1 MASPSKKKYDV
12 SDTTQ
17 KHLLNRQFVA
27 WSCNR
32 WSSAPLTGYI
42 NNPVYQELIN
52 EDPNNCVR
60 SNEGVYLDLRA
71 STGYTFEAKK
81 LKRNNSKINLFIQLK
96 HLAAKS

>member
-1 MASPSKKKYDV
+1 MASPTKKN
-12 SDTTQ
+12 TTLVTPP

-32 WSSAPLTGYI
+32 WSFAPLTGYI

-52 EDPNNCVR
+52 EDPYNCVR
-60 SNEGVYLDLRA
+60 SDEGVYLDLRA
-71 STGYTFEAKK
+71 SPGYTFEAKK

-96 HLAAKS
+96 RLAAKS